1 MTILS
6 NCITKKQA
14 NKARKLV
21 RQAKREF
28 ESKIAKNIKKDS
40 KSFFKYVRSKSN
52 AKSFVDL
59 RTDEKGNLISD
70 DKQMGE
76 LLNTFFSSVFTNE
89 TTEAL
94 PTVKQFFNG
103 DTGEKL
109 CDVTITPNMV
119 YKKLNKLKMN
129 KAPGVDFVGTK
140 MLVKLSDVVS
150 EVVAIWFN
158 KSIIN

>member
-1 MTILS
+1 M
-6 NCITKKQA
+6 
-14 NKARKLV
+14 

-94 PTVKQFFNG
+94 PAAKQFFNG

-109 CDVTITPNMV
+109 CDVTITHDMV
-119 YKKLNKLKMN
+119 YKN
-129 KAPGVDFVGTK
+129 
-140 MLVKLSDVVS
+140 
-150 EVVAIWFN
+150 
-158 KSIIN
+158 